1 MIRIQ
6 VILRYIG
13 MIFLFNATFLLIS
26 ATISFFNH
34 DAGLFPLTFSF
45 LIVLLFGLFPLIF
58 VPRPDEITNNEGMLI
73 VVGSW
78 LLSCLIGMLPFILYG
93 GEFSIPNAWFES
105 VSGYTTTGA
114 TILNNIEG
122 LPQGILFWRAS
133 THWMGGIGI
142 IVFVLAVLP
151 STGFVGVVL
160 SRSEMSASTL
170 KQFKVRTAEAVHI
183 ILYIYVGITVL
194 ETIFLMI
201 FGMNLFD
208 AVTHSFATVATGGFS
223 DKNLSVAAFH
233 SVSIEVTIMVF
244 MILSGINFALL
255 FSTLVGRITDVKTSS
270 VLKYYLGAN
279 FVAIIL
285 ASLNLYFNG
294 TYPTIWASLRFS
306 SFQILSVGTSTGFAS
321 ADSSVW
327 PWFSQ
332 LIIIFF
338 TLQCAMAGSTSGGIK
353 TDRVVIF
360 FKALARRIKQVR
372 YPNAVIPLV
381 VDNKKLD
388 ENSVSLAILY
398 IVIYIFF
405 VFVSTM
411 LLTLMGVDGLS
422 AFSGSAA
429 AMGNVG
435 PGLSSVG
442 SLDNYSMIPAMGKYL
457 LGFVM
462 LLGRLEIY
470 GLVVFFF
477 PSTWKL
483 RR

>member
-1 MIRIQ
+1 
-6 VILRYIG
+6 

-26 ATISFFNH
+26 SAISFFNH

-58 VPRPDEITNNEGMLI
+58 VPRPEEITNNEGMLI

-78 LLSCLIGMLPFILYG
+78 LLSCLIGMLPYLLYG
-93 GEFSIPNAWFES
+93 GEFSIAGAWFES

-114 TILNNIEG
+114 TILNNIEAM
-122 LPQGILFWRAS
+122 PMGILFWRSA

-151 STGFVGVVL
+151 STGFVGVIL

-208 AVTHSFATVATGGFS
+208 AVTHAFATVATGGFS
-223 DKNLSVAAFH
+223 DKNMSIAAFH

-255 FSTLVGRITDVKTSS
+255 FSALVGRITDVKTSS

-279 FVAIIL
+279 LVAIVL
-285 ASLNLYFNG
+285 ASLNLYLNG
-294 TYPTIWASLRFS
+294 TYPTIWASLRYS

-353 TDRVVIF
+353 TDRIVIF

-405 VFVSTM
+405 VFVST
-411 LLTLMGVDGLS
+411 LFLTLMGVDGLS

-435 PGLSSVG
+435 PGLSVVG
-442 SLDNYSMIPAMGKYL
+442 SLENYSSIPELGKWL

-477 PSTWKL
+477 PSSWRLK
-483 RR
+483 R

>member
-285 ASLNLYFNG
+285 ASLNLFFNG